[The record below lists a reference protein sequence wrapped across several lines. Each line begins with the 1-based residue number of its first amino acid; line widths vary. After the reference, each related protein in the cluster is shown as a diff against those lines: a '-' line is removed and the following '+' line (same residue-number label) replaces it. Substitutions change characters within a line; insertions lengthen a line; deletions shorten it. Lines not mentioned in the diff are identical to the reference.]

1 MQNETKNK
9 FFLVVVDETE
19 ELHQAL
25 HFACARAKS
34 IDANIAL
41 VYVITP
47 NDFGHWAS
55 VDALMREEAREQAE
69 EIIKS
74 HSDYANSFTGKTPL
88 VYIREGETTDQI
100 LQLIEE
106 EEQICQLVLGANTK
120 SDSAGPIVNYITG
133 KGAARCKIPVVIV
146 PGNLT
151 DAQIEALC

>member
-1 MQNETKNK
+1 M
-9 FFLVVVDETE
+9 VVDETE

-41 VYVITP
+41 VYVIRP

-55 VDALMREEAREQAE
+55 VDAHMREEAREQAE
-69 EIIKS
+69 EIIKP
-74 HSDYANSFTGKTPL
+74 HSDYAISFTGKTPL

-151 DAQIEALC
+151 DAEIEALC

>member
-1 MQNETKNK
+1 MQNETKNR

-47 NDFGHWAS
+47 NDCGLWAS
-55 VDALMREEAREQAE
+55 VIALMGEEAREQPE
-69 EIIKS
+69 ELIKS
-74 HSDYANSFTGKTPL
+74 YSDYANRFTGKTPL

>member
-1 MQNETKNK
+1 MQNETKNR

-74 HSDYANSFTGKTPL
+74 HSDYANRFTGKTPL

-133 KGAARCKIPVVIV
+133 KGASRCKIPVVIV

>member
-1 MQNETKNK
+1 MQNETKNR

-69 EIIKS
+69 EIIKT

-88 VYIREGETTDQI
+88 VYIREGETIDQI

>member
-1 MQNETKNK
+1 M
-9 FFLVVVDETE
+9 DETE

-74 HSDYANSFTGKTPL
+74 HSEYANSFTGKTPL

>member
-1 MQNETKNK
+1 MQNETKNR

-55 VDALMREEAREQAE
+55 LDALIREEASEQAE
-69 EIIKS
+69 EIIKTQ
-74 HSDYANSFTGKTPL
+74 SDYANSFTGKTPL

>member
-1 MQNETKNK
+1 MQNETRNR

-69 EIIKS
+69 EIIKT

-106 EEQICQLVLGANTK
+106 EDQICQIVLGANTK

>member
-1 MQNETKNK
+1 MQNETKSR

-74 HSDYANSFTGKTPL
+74 HSDYANRFTGKTPL

>member
-1 MQNETKNK
+1 M
-9 FFLVVVDETE
+9 
-19 ELHQAL
+19 
-25 HFACARAKS
+25 RA
-34 IDANIAL
+34 
-41 VYVITP
+41 
-47 NDFGHWAS
+47 
-55 VDALMREEAREQAE
+55 EAREQAE
-69 EIIKS
+69 KIIKS

-146 PGNLT
+146 PGNLS

>member
-74 HSDYANSFTGKTPL
+74 YSDYANRFTGKTPL

>member
-74 HSDYANSFTGKTPL
+74 HSDYANRFTGKTPL

-133 KGAARCKIPVVIV
+133 KGAARCKITVVIV

-151 DAQIEALC
+151 DAQIEAL

>member
-69 EIIKS
+69 EIIKT
-74 HSDYANSFTGKTPL
+74 HSEYANSFTGKTPL

>member
-1 MQNETKNK
+1 MQNETKNR
-9 FFLVVVDETE
+9 FFLVVADETE

-55 VDALMREEAREQAE
+55 VDALMREEARERAE
-69 EIIKS
+69 EILKT

>member
-55 VDALMREEAREQAE
+55 VDALMREEARQQAE
-69 EIIKS
+69 EIIKT

>member
-1 MQNETKNK
+1 MQNETKNR

-55 VDALMREEAREQAE
+55 VNALMREEAREQAE

-74 HSDYANSFTGKTPL
+74 YSDYANSFTGKTPL

>member
-1 MQNETKNK
+1 MQNETKNR
-9 FFLVVVDETE
+9 FFLVGVDETE

-74 HSDYANSFTGKTPL
+74 HSDYANRFTGKTPL

-120 SDSAGPIVNYITG
+120 SDSAGPNVNYITG
-133 KGAARCKIPVVIV
+133 KGAARCKIHVVIV

>member
-1 MQNETKNK
+1 MQNEMKNK

-47 NDFGHWAS
+47 NEFGHWAS
-55 VDALMREEAREQAE
+55 VDAIMREEAREQAE
-69 EIIKS
+69 ETIKT
-74 HSDYANSFTGKTPL
+74 HSDYANSFIGKTPM

-133 KGAARCKIPVVIV
+133 KGADRCKIPVVIV
-146 PGNLT
+146 PGSLS

>member
-1 MQNETKNK
+1 MQNETKNR

-55 VDALMREEAREQAE
+55 VDALMKEEAREQAE

>member
-1 MQNETKNK
+1 MQNETKNR

-55 VDALMREEAREQAE
+55 VDALMREEACLLYTSPSPRDL
-69 EIIKS
+69 S
-74 HSDYANSFTGKTPL
+74 TSRMPS
-88 VYIREGETTDQI
+88 
-100 LQLIEE
+100 
-106 EEQICQLVLGANTK
+106 
-120 SDSAGPIVNYITG
+120 SA
-133 KGAARCKIPVVIV
+133 
-146 PGNLT
+146 
-151 DAQIEALC
+151 

>member
-1 MQNETKNK
+1 MKNETKNR

-69 EIIKS
+69 EIIKT

-106 EEQICQLVLGANTK
+106 EGQICQLVLGANTN

>member
-1 MQNETKNK
+1 MQNETKNR

-55 VDALMREEAREQAE
+55 VDAIMREEAREQAE

-74 HSDYANSFTGKTPL
+74 YSDYANRFTGKTPL
-88 VYIREGETTDQI
+88 VYIRDGETTDQI

>member
-41 VYVITP
+41 VYVMTP

-74 HSDYANSFTGKTPL
+74 HSDYANRFTGKTPL

>member
-47 NDFGHWAS
+47 NNFGHWAS

-69 EIIKS
+69 EIIKT

>member
-1 MQNETKNK
+1 MQNETKNR

-55 VDALMREEAREQAE
+55 VDAIMREEAREQAE

-74 HSDYANSFTGKTPL
+74 YSDYANRFTGKTPL

>member
-1 MQNETKNK
+1 MKNETKNK

-47 NDFGHWAS
+47 NNFGHWAS
-55 VDALMREEAREQAE
+55 VDALMREEAREKAE
-69 EIIKS
+69 EIIKT

-146 PGNLT
+146 PGSLS
-151 DAQIEALC
+151 DDQIEMLC

>member
-1 MQNETKNK
+1 MKNETKNK

-47 NDFGHWAS
+47 NNFGHWAS

-69 EIIKS
+69 EIIKT

-146 PGNLT
+146 PGSLS
-151 DAQIEALC
+151 DDQIEMLC

>member
-55 VDALMREEAREQAE
+55 VDALMREEARERAE
-69 EIIKS
+69 EIIKT

>member
-47 NDFGHWAS
+47 SDFGHWAS

-74 HSDYANSFTGKTPL
+74 YSDYANRFTGKTPL

>member
-1 MQNETKNK
+1 MQNETKNR

-41 VYVITP
+41 GYVITP
-47 NDFGHWAS
+47 NVFGHWSS
-55 VDALMREEAREQAE
+55 VNALMREEAREQAE

-74 HSDYANSFTGKTPL
+74 YSDYANRFTGKTPL

-106 EEQICQLVLGANTK
+106 EEQICQLVLGANTN

-146 PGNLT
+146 TSNLT
-151 DAQIEALC
+151 DAQIESLC

>member
-1 MQNETKNK
+1 MQNETRNR

-55 VDALMREEAREQAE
+55 VNALMREEASEQAE

-74 HSDYANSFTGKTPL
+74 YSDYANRFTGKTPL

>member
-69 EIIKS
+69 EIIKT
-74 HSDYANSFTGKTPL
+74 HSDYANSFTGNTTL

>member
-1 MQNETKNK
+1 MQNEAKIR

-69 EIIKS
+69 EIIKT

-151 DAQIEALC
+151 DDQIETLC

>member
-74 HSDYANSFTGKTPL
+74 HSDYANRFTGKTPL

-100 LQLIEE
+100 LHLIEE
-106 EEQICQLVLGANTK
+106 EEQICQLGLGANTK

-133 KGAARCKIPVVIV
+133 KGASRCKIPVVIV

>member
-1 MQNETKNK
+1 MQDETKNR

-47 NDFGHWAS
+47 NEFGHWAG
-55 VDALMREEAREQAE
+55 VNALMRAEAREQAE
-69 EIIKS
+69 EIIKT
-74 HSDYANSFTGKTPL
+74 HSDYANRLTGKTPL
-88 VYIREGETTDQI
+88 VFIRGGETTDQI

-106 EEQICQLVLGANTK
+106 ENEICQLVLGADTK
-120 SDSAGPIVNYITG
+120 SESAGPIVNYITG
-133 KGAARCKIPVVIV
+133 RGAARCKIPVVIV
-146 PGNLT
+146 PDSLS
-151 DAQIEALC
+151 DSQIEALC